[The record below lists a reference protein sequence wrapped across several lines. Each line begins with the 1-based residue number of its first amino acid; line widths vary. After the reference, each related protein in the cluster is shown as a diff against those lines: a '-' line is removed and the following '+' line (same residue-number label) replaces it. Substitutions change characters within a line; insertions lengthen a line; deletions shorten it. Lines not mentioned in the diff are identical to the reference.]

1 MLMVYYIFRSLCSV
15 S

>member
-1 MLMVYYIFRSLCSV
+1 MVYYIFRSLCSV